1 MVPVAQRS
9 PQAITRIK
17 EDGMDRRRL
26 FTAGGA
32 AVLAAAAGKSAIAD
46 GAGEQGIVGSY
57 FGTITAVNPP
67 LGSFND
73 VISFHEG
80 GVVTESRR
88 YFVPATPFGPLLE
101 TTGHGAW
108 KRTGNRTYEAFFRF
122 LLQQAPPSGGE
133 PVGTDNIHLSVKLS
147 RSGKLTGTFES
158 NIKDNTDTVIFTATG
173 DFTAEPITV

>member
-1 MVPVAQRS
+1 
-9 PQAITRIK
+9 
-17 EDGMDRRRL
+17 MDRRRL

-32 AVLAAAAGKSAIAD
+32 AVLAAAAGKSALAD
-46 GAGEQGIVGSY
+46 GGAGQGIVGSY

-67 LGSFND
+67 LGSFNN

-101 TTGHGAW
+101 TSGHGAW

-122 LLQQAPPSGGE
+122 LLQQAPPSAGE

-147 RSGKLTGTFES
+147 RSTGKLSGTFES

>member
-1 MVPVAQRS
+1 
-9 PQAITRIK
+9 
-17 EDGMDRRRL
+17 MDRRRL

-32 AVLAAAAGKSAIAD
+32 AVLAAAAGRSAIAD
-46 GAGEQGIVGSY
+46 GGAEQGIVGSY

-67 LGSFND
+67 LGSFNN

-101 TTGHGAW
+101 TSGHGAW

-122 LLQQAPPSGGE
+122 LLQQAPPSAGE
-133 PVGTDNIHLSVKLS
+133 PVGTDNIRLWVKLS
-147 RSGKLTGTFES
+147 RSTGKLTGTFES